1 MQAEERRKAQAEENV
16 AGSASKAEAQT
27 YLEGLASRN
36 QIFNVK
42 EAYAMLTRELS
53 DMMKDAVRHA
63 DVSHVHARRVAT
75 TVQEPLHCSPSAPGK
90 QCNSSSHPLHV

>member
-1 MQAEERRKAQAEENV
+1 MQAEDERKAQAEKKV

-42 EAYAMLTRELS
+42 EAFAMLSRELS
-53 DMMKDAVRHA
+53 DMMKDTVRH
-63 DVSHVHARRVAT
+63 D
-75 TVQEPLHCSPSAPGK
+75 
-90 QCNSSSHPLHV
+90 